1 MSTNPTKE
9 LTNQY
14 NKNNKPV
21 IAIINYFNN
30 EDENHP
36 GIDPKQWDDINLSH
50 YKLKDDVE
58 DYIKF
63 AKINTIYEL
72 FDIINVVV
80 NPTDKHVVNIED
92 LYYTSDYVYQA
103 IFKCVAKDVTESYE
117 SVVKESNKLATQM
130 LGERHMVD
138 GNMILIKR
146 SIVNNDFDYVDVTLD
161 DITDILRNQFLHKA
175 VIIKSD
181 NTIEEQSYI
190 YSPLEIN
197 FGQSHIDNV
206 RYHEFKF
213 IDYRLFFH
221 VDTKTEQNKI
231 NRIASIIYGKKI
243 YGNVLISLSDNSDSS
258 PLNLDLTHN
267 LIKMIGTVIMNT
279 KSTNT
284 EVDRKRYSRKLDIVN
299 KDIED
304 YNPDIHKYF
313 YHNNFPEITLCPN
326 FFQIVKG
333 EYNRMKNE
341 INFDTFDET
350 SIIDNSILNDI
361 I

>member
-1 MSTNPTKE
+1 MIKPT
-9 LTNQY
+9 
-14 NKNNKPV
+14 
-21 IAIINYFNN
+21 IAIINFNN
-30 EDENHP
+30 SDNETHP
-36 GIDPKQWDDINLSH
+36 GIDPKQWDDVNLSH
-50 YKLKDDVE
+50 YKLKDDIE
-58 DYIKF
+58 EYIRL

-72 FDIINVVV
+72 FNIINVVV

-103 IFKCVAKDVTESYE
+103 IFKCVAKDINESYE
-117 SVVKESNKLATQM
+117 SYIKESNKLATQM

-146 SIVNNDFDYVDVTLD
+146 SIINNDFDYTDVTLD

-175 VIIKSD
+175 IIIKPD
-181 NTIEEQSYI
+181 DTIEEQSYI

-213 IDYRLFFH
+213 IDYRLFYH
-221 VDTKTEQNKI
+221 VDTKAEQTKI

-258 PLNLDLTHN
+258 PLNLDMTKN
-267 LIKMIGTVIMNT
+267 LIKMIGTITIYT

-284 EVDRKRYSRKLDIVN
+284 EVDRKNYSRKLEIVN
-299 KDIED
+299 KDIEE
-304 YNPDIHKYF
+304 YNPEIHKDF
-313 YHNNFPEITLCPN
+313 HHNNFPEITLCPN
-326 FFQIVKG
+326 FFQIVQG
-333 EYNRMKNE
+333 EYNRIKND
-341 INFDTFDET
+341 INFDTFNEM
-350 SIIDNSILNDI
+350 SIIDSSVLNDI

>member
-1 MSTNPTKE
+1 MSTKPSNQ
-9 LTNQY
+9 LTN
-14 NKNNKPV
+14 KTKPV
-21 IAIINYFNN
+21 IAILNFNN
-30 EDENHP
+30 SDNETHC
-36 GIDPKQWDDINLSH
+36 GIDPKQWDNVNLSH
-50 YKLKDDVE
+50 YKLKE
-58 DYIKF
+58 DIEEYIKF

-72 FDIINVVV
+72 FNIINVVV

-92 LYYTSDYVYQA
+92 LHYTSDYVYQG
-103 IFKCVAKDVTESYE
+103 IFKCVAKDVNESYE
-117 SVVKESNKLATQM
+117 AIIKESNKLATQI

-138 GNMILIKR
+138 GNMIIIKR
-146 SIVNNDFDYVDVTLD
+146 SIINKDFNYVDIGLD

-221 VDTKTEQNKI
+221 VDTKAEQNKI

-258 PLNLDLTHN
+258 PLNLDITDSV
-267 LIKMIGTVIMNT
+267 IKMIGTIIAYT

-304 YNPDIHKYF
+304 YNPEIHKDF
-313 YHNNFPEITLCPN
+313 THNNFPEITLCPN
-326 FFQIVKG
+326 FFQIIKG
-333 EYNRMKNE
+333 EYDRMKNDL
-341 INFDTFDET
+341 NFATFDEM
-350 SIIDNSILNDI
+350 SVIDNSVLNDI

>member
-1 MSTNPTKE
+1 MSNKNPT
-9 LTNQY
+9 
-14 NKNNKPV
+14 
-21 IAIINYFNN
+21 IAIINFNN
-30 EDENHP
+30 AENETHS
-36 GIDPKQWDDINLSH
+36 GIDPKQWDDVNLSH
-50 YKLKDDVE
+50 YKLKE
-58 DYIKF
+58 DIEEYITFFKP
-63 AKINTIYEL
+63 NTIYEL
-72 FDIINVVV
+72 FDIINIVV
-80 NPTDKHVVNIED
+80 NPTDKHIVNIED
-92 LYYTSDYVYQA
+92 LYYTSDYVYQG

-117 SVVKESNKLATQM
+117 SIIKESNKLATQM

-146 SIVNNDFDYVDVTLD
+146 SIINKDFEYVDVSLD

-175 VIIKSD
+175 VIIKLD

-190 YSPLEIN
+190 YNPLEIN

-221 VDTKTEQNKI
+221 VDTKAEQNKI

-243 YGNVLISLSDNSDSS
+243 YGNVLVSLSDNSDSS
-258 PLNLDLTHN
+258 PLNLDLTNN
-267 LIKMIGTVIMNT
+267 LIKMIGTIIAYT

-299 KDIED
+299 KDIEEYD
-304 YNPDIHKYF
+304 PNIHKEF
-313 YHNNFPEITLCPN
+313 KHNNFPEITLCPN

-333 EYNRMKNE
+333 EYNRIKSE
-341 INFDTFDET
+341 INFDTFDEI
-350 SIIDNSILNDI
+350 SIIDSSVLNDI

>member
-1 MSTNPTKE
+1 MSNKNPT
-9 LTNQY
+9 
-14 NKNNKPV
+14 
-21 IAIINYFNN
+21 IAIINFNN
-30 EDENHP
+30 AENETHC
-36 GIDPKQWDDINLSH
+36 GIDSKQWDDVNLSH
-50 YKLKDDVE
+50 YKLKDDIE
-58 DYIKF
+58 EYITF
-63 AKINTIYEL
+63 YRPQTIYEL

-92 LYYTSDYVYQA
+92 LYYTSDYVYQG
-103 IFKCVAKDVTESYE
+103 IFKCVAKDINDSYE
-117 SVVKESNKLATQM
+117 SIVKESNKLATQM

-138 GNMILIKR
+138 GNMIIIKR
-146 SIVNNDFDYVDVTLD
+146 SIINNDFNYVDMALD

-175 VIIKSD
+175 VIIKPND
-181 NTIEEQSYI
+181 TIEEQSYI

-221 VDTKTEQNKI
+221 VDTKAEQNKI

-258 PLNLDLTHN
+258 PLNLDMTNN
-267 LIKMIGTVIMNT
+267 LIKMIGTITAYT

-284 EVDRKRYSRKLDIVN
+284 EVDRKRFSRKIDIVN

-304 YNPDIHKYF
+304 YNPEIHKYF
-313 YHNNFPEITLCPN
+313 CHNNFPEITLCPN

-333 EYNRMKNE
+333 EYTRIKSE
-341 INFDTFDET
+341 FNFDSFNEL
-350 SIIDNSILNDI
+350 SVIDNSVLNDI